1 MTSNRDSAYKFTKEV
16 KIMGIFEHFPYTNFH
31 EVNLDWLLAN
41 VKNLE
46 TQIADVAEYNS
57 FLDVDNMFIVQV
69 NVGSS
74 SASMDKTFTELQG
87 AVKAGKRVG
96 FKVAYLSDTPNNE
109 PIYPHI
115 SYSGVIDTTTEI
127 SFTWLGS
134 FYSSSNI
141 NLRAY
146 AIVINSSNI
155 IELVKRD
162 SVLS

>member
-1 MTSNRDSAYKFTKEV
+1 
-16 KIMGIFEHFPYTNFH
+16 MGIFEHFPYTNFH
-31 EVNLDWLLAN
+31 EVNLDWLLEK

-46 TQIADVAEYNS
+46 AQIAAVAEYNS

-87 AVKAGKRVG
+87 AVKAGKRVV
-96 FKVAYLSDTPNNE
+96 FKVNYLGDTPNNE

-115 SYSGVIDTTTEI
+115 SYSGVIDTTTEL
-127 SFTWLGS
+127 SFSWLGS
-134 FYSSSNI
+134 FYSDNNI
-141 NLRAY
+141 NQRAY
-146 AIVINSSNI
+146 AVIINSSNI

-162 SVLS
+162 SVLI

>member
-1 MTSNRDSAYKFTKEV
+1 
-16 KIMGIFEHFPYTNFH
+16 MGIFEHFPYTNFH
-31 EVNLDWLLAN
+31 EVNLDWLLEK

-46 TQIADVAEYNS
+46 AQIAAVAEYNS

-87 AVKAGKRVG
+87 AVKAGKRVV
-96 FKVAYLSDTPNNE
+96 FKVNYLGDTPNNE

-115 SYSGVIDTTTEI
+115 SYSGVIDTTTEL
-127 SFTWLGS
+127 SFSWLGS
-134 FYSSSNI
+134 FYSDNNI
-141 NLRAY
+141 NQRAY
-146 AIVINSSNI
+146 AVIINSSNI

-162 SVLS
+162 SVIG